1 MKNNPKVNRDKVL
14 PPTPSFSS
22 RAIEQINL
30 IKQHD
35 FTLMD
40 KFFRIAIKGKEC
52 DGFTYE
58 AYFDE
63 KSCDDF
69 FVPVEEN
76 GMTVKVLLDPFSAFY
91 LRNVQVDYQIDI
103 EENTDGFIITNPEQE
118 LHSGKFWVKKGA
130 SKPPMA

>member
-14 PPTPSFSS
+14 QPTPSFSS
-22 RAIEQINL
+22 KALEQINL

-35 FTLMD
+35 FTLEN
-40 KFFRIAIKGKEC
+40 KYFRIAIKGKEC

-63 KSCDDF
+63 KNMDDF
-69 FVPVEEN
+69 IVTIEGDVTSIQILF
-76 GMTVKVLLDPFSAFY
+76 DPFSAFY
-91 LRNVQVDYQIDI
+91 LKNVQVDYQIDL
-103 EENTDGFIITNPEQE
+103 EENTDGFLITNPEQD

-130 SKPPMA
+130 SKPPMV